1 MKRQTI
7 WRVFIALMLL
17 VCSGAMV
24 SCSKDL
30 PDETFVPS
38 KYALIDLHLHLDGS
52 LTVDDAIYMASVD
65 GVTLPSSR
73 SEIEKLLV
81 CPDDCENLNDYLK
94 CFDLPVSIMQSKA
107 LEGVTKMT
115 QFPLQYFLKAGVPV
129 CINTDN
135 MSVSNTTV
143 AKELGRLHDA
153 GVMSAADAKTMVRT
167 AIKHAYL
174 SDTEKTELLKKA
186 EEKMK

>member
-1 MKRQTI
+1 MRLAI
-7 WRVFIALMLL
+7 EY
-17 VCSGAMV
+17 GATRIGHGV
-24 SCSKDL
+24 RSWN
-30 PDETFVPS
+30 
-38 KYALIDLHLHLDGS
+38 
-52 LTVDDAIYMASVD
+52 DADM
-65 GVTLPSSR
+65 
-73 SEIEKLLV
+73 
-81 CPDDCENLNDYLK
+81 
-94 CFDLPVSIMQSKA
+94 KA
-107 LEGVTKMT
+107 LVKEKD
-115 QFPLQYFLKAGVPV
+115 V

-174 SDTEKTELLKKA
+174 SDTEKAELLKKA